1 MLKTEQIQVRVTP
14 EDKQHAK
21 ELFGRY
27 GLTTSAA
34 INLFIKRSLLEN
46 RLPFNLD
53 EEPETNSNR
62 VFNQ

>member
-14 EDKQHAK
+14 EDKQQAK
-21 ELFGRY
+21 ELFERY

-46 RLPFNLD
+46 RLPFNFD
-53 EEPETNSNR
+53 EGPGTNSNR
-62 VFNQ
+62 VYNQ